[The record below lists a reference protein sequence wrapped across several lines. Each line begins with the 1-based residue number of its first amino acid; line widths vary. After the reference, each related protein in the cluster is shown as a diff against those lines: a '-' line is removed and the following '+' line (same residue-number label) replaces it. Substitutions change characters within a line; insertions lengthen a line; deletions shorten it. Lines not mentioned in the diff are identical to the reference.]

1 MPIRYKTDLITA
13 LKEAGYTTYRIRK
26 EKLLAESTL
35 QCFRKNKPVS
45 WENIS
50 TICEL
55 LNCQP
60 CNIMEYVTDELAAEP
75 SIKE

>member
-1 MPIRYKTDLITA
+1 MAMRYKVDVVEL
-13 LKEAGYTTYRIRK
+13 LKSKGYSSYRIRK

-35 QCFRKNKPVS
+35 QKLREGNTSISV
-45 WENIS
+45 ENVG

-60 CNIMEYVTDELAAEP
+60 GDVIEYVPE
-75 SIKE
+75 